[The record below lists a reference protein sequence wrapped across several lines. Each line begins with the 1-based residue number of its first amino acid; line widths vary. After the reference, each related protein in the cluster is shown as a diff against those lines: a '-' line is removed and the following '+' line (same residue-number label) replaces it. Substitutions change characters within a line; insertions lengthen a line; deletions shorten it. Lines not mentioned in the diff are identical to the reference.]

1 MNKIPTTQVNQIPT
15 TQLNNI
21 PTTQVNQ
28 IPTTKLNKIP
38 TTQVKQ
44 IPTTQLNKIPTTQIN
59 QSPTT
64 MIHTTIVK
72 QDTQQI
78 KEKVFFFL
86 QVQII
91 NGKIYIFLLINFQI
105 TKNTKFIFSLTIYL
119 SRNLRNLE
127 ENAINKEVTFYP
139 KENNDGNGDKITSL
153 VSDEEVSDS
162 RVVINGLKNADDIEV
177 KVANDNSDLLDAQKV
192 EEIIKKGGVNFSEIE
207 ENGNNY
213 TISNYKVLSS
223 SSGCEFSLTSESKI
237 SQSNKN
243 IELNFKEIQNNN
255 NIIQAKCILSSQ
267 NDKKIICNL
276 DKEINSYYIL
286 EPYFFS
292 DKTEAII
299 IYQKDTNDN
308 LPLLCKLTETST
320 DQKDPTNPT
329 DPTYPSRKP
338 KKDGGLSVGVI
349 VGIIAGIIV
358 VAVAIIVT
366 VIICKKKCSKNKK
379 NEVPVDSKVEQYQ
392 STTSDVYI

>member
-1 MNKIPTTQVNQIPT
+1 
-15 TQLNNI
+15 
-21 PTTQVNQ
+21 
-28 IPTTKLNKIP
+28 
-38 TTQVKQ
+38 
-44 IPTTQLNKIPTTQIN
+44 
-59 QSPTT
+59 
-64 MIHTTIVK
+64 MI
-72 QDTQQI
+72 
-78 KEKVFFFL
+78 
-86 QVQII
+86 
-91 NGKIYIFLLINFQI
+91 Y
-105 TKNTKFIFSLTIYL
+105 
-119 SRNLRNLE
+119 
-127 ENAINKEVTFYP
+127 
-139 KENNDGNGDKITSL
+139 
-153 VSDEEVSDS
+153 
-162 RVVINGLKNADDIEV
+162 GLKNADDIEV
-177 KVANDNSDLLDAQKV
+177 KVANDNSDLLDTQKV
-192 EEIIKKGGVNFSEIE
+192 EEIIKKGGVNFSKIE

-243 IELNFKEIQNNN
+243 IELNFKEIQNNNN

-308 LPLLCKLTETST
+308 LPLRCKLTETST

-338 KKDGGLSVGVI
+338 KKDGGLSIGVI

-366 VIICKKKCSKNKK
+366 VIICKKKCCKNKK

>member
-1 MNKIPTTQVNQIPT
+1 M
-15 TQLNNI
+15 
-21 PTTQVNQ
+21 
-28 IPTTKLNKIP
+28 
-38 TTQVKQ
+38 
-44 IPTTQLNKIPTTQIN
+44 
-59 QSPTT
+59 
-64 MIHTTIVK
+64 
-72 QDTQQI
+72 
-78 KEKVFFFL
+78 
-86 QVQII
+86 
-91 NGKIYIFLLINFQI
+91 
-105 TKNTKFIFSLTIYL
+105 
-119 SRNLRNLE
+119 
-127 ENAINKEVTFYP
+127 
-139 KENNDGNGDKITSL
+139 
-153 VSDEEVSDS
+153 
-162 RVVINGLKNADDIEV
+162 
-177 KVANDNSDLLDAQKV
+177 
-192 EEIIKKGGVNFSEIE
+192 
-207 ENGNNY
+207 
-213 TISNYKVLSS
+213 
-223 SSGCEFSLTSESKI
+223 TSESKI

-308 LPLLCKLTETST
+308 LPLRCKLTETST

-329 DPTYPSRKP
+329 EPTYPSRKP

>member
-105 TKNTKFIFSLTIYL
+105 TKNTKFIFRLTIYL

-127 ENAINKEVTFYP
+127 ENVTKEVSFYP

-292 DKTEAII
+292 DKTEII
-299 IYQKDTNDN
+299 TIYQKDTNDN
-308 LPLLCKLTETST
+308 LPLRCELTDTST
-320 DQKDPTNPT
+320 DQTNPT